1 MLLPKKKKAGVI
13 VLDKWAVIY
22 SSVTGNT
29 KRVAEKICEVAVGD
43 LFNVND
49 NPPNL
54 ENYDIVA
61 LGYWL
66 KRGGPDPLMKNFLP
80 TVRNA
85 RVVLF
90 ETHGA
95 DDGSEHAVTAFA
107 RAAYLLGAGCDIL
120 GTFDCQGRVNPALI
134 EKRKAAGLNDPH
146 NSVDSVERWERAST
160 HPDADDLE
168 RAAAF
173 VEKINQKLSLRRQY
187 SSAAP
192 VFNR

>member
-1 MLLPKKKKAGVI
+1 M
-13 VLDKWAVIY
+13 DKWAVIY

-29 KRVAEKICEVAVGD
+29 KRVAEAIAESAAGD
-43 LFNVND
+43 LFNVKD
-49 NPPNL
+49 NLPNL
-54 ENYDIVA
+54 GDYEIIA

-80 TVRNA
+80 TVSNA
-85 RVVLF
+85 HVVLF

-95 DDGSEHAVTAFA
+95 DNNSEHAVTAFA

-134 EKRKAAGLNDPH
+134 EKRKAAGINEPH

-160 HPDADDLE
+160 HPDEDDLK
-168 RAAAF
+168 RAAEF
-173 VEKINQKLSLRRQY
+173 VEQINRKLILRQQFA
-187 SSAAP
+187 SNAP